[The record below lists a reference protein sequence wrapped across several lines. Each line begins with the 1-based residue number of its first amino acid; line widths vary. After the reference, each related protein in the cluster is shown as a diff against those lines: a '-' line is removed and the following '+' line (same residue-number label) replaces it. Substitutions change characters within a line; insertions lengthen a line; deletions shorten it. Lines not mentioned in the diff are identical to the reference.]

1 MTNPMTEPATE
12 LVAPVTV
19 SIAQPETVP
28 VTGPVTVS
36 VIPPV
41 MAPVMAPLLPCL
53 QELHDAA
60 SRAGLVVS
68 ASASWPETDD
78 DGEVTPLAGFIESTF
93 SPLIAQVAGRVLERR
108 ERPPPGRTTAI
119 VIVTA
124 LGDVTSAVRVA
135 AAVDR
140 GERVFPLLFFQSVPN
155 AIAGYL
161 AARWHL
167 TGPVVCVS
175 ATSAGLDLAA
185 LLIDDA
191 DADDALVVRVDLAAT
206 SGDSDRAAAI
216 LVTSPAT
223 RNDGESHEL

>member
-1 MTNPMTEPATE
+1 MTNPITEPATE

-19 SIAQPETVP
+19 SIPQPETVP
-28 VTGPVTVS
+28 VTEPVTVS
-36 VIPPV
+36 VTPPV
-41 MAPVMAPLLPCL
+41 TAPLSACL
-53 QELHDAA
+53 QDLHDAA
-60 SRAGLVVS
+60 AGAGLAVT
-68 ASASWPETDD
+68 ASASWPEPGD

-93 SPLIAQVAGRVLERR
+93 SPLIAQVAVRALERR
-108 ERPPPGRTTAI
+108 QQPPPGRGRITAI
-119 VIVTA
+119 IIVTA
-124 LGDVTSAVRVA
+124 LGDITSAARVA

-175 ATSAGLDLAA
+175 ATSAGLDIAA
-185 LLIDDA
+185 LLIADA
-191 DADDALVVRVDLAAT
+191 DADDALVVRIDLAV
-206 SGDSDRAAAI
+206 SGGTDRAAAI